1 MSEYDP
7 ANIKIRPA
15 SSAIIFRDGAD
26 GIEVFMVVRH
36 HQIDFASG
44 AMVFPGGSVD
54 TQDSLLVTE
63 VPISSAGDA
72 PPCPFWFAGIRETFE
87 EAGLV
92 LARQTGQSR
101 LLDAQEASRLVKLHR
116 PAVLEGSLTF
126 ADVLQ
131 HEGLEPVTDLMV
143 HFAHWI
149 TPVGPPRRFDTHFFL
164 IAAPVEQIGVH
175 DGTEAVEGLWVTPAR
190 AIQDADEGRRVML
203 PPTRL
208 NLIKLARA
216 GTVQDAVARARA
228 SKVVTVLPRVV
239 KDESGRKLLLPI
251 EAGYGMSEYRVPV
264 R

>member
-15 SSAIIFRDGAD
+15 SSAIILRDGAD

-54 TQDSLLVTE
+54 PQDSHLVTE
-63 VPISSAGDA
+63 IPISSAGNA
-72 PPCPFWFAGIRETFE
+72 PTCSFWFAGIRETFE

-92 LARQTGQSR
+92 LARQKGQPRIIGAS
-101 LLDAQEASRLVKLHR
+101 EASRLVKLHR
-116 PAVLEGSLTF
+116 SAVLDGSVTF
-126 ADVLQ
+126 ADMLQ
-131 HEGLEPVTDLMV
+131 RENLEPVTDLMV

-164 IAAPVEQIGVH
+164 IAAPVEQVGIH
-175 DGTEAVEGLWVTPAR
+175 DGMEAVEGVWVPPAQ
-190 AIQDADEGRRVML
+190 AIQDADDGRRVML

-208 NLIKLARA
+208 NLLKLTRDR
-216 GTVQDAVARARA
+216 TVQEAVTRAQA

-239 KDESGRKLLLPI
+239 KDDSGRKLLLPI